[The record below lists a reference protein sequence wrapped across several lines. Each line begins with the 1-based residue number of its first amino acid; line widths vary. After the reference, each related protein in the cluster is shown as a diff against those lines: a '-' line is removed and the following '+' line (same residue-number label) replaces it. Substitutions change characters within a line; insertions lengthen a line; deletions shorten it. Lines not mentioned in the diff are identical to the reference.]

1 LQIAQH
7 TSAVRERLRRALI
20 DAAIVAI
27 IIAPLIAGSI
37 WIYTASAAAFGF
49 QHNLRVAQNARAGL
63 IRAFLA
69 TESDVRGFAATG
81 DAYFATAYR
90 SDVRSF
96 SARATDLLNAMRD
109 LDVSSGDRLV
119 SREKEAF
126 TEWNRIV
133 AQPILNGHHGS
144 SSRLLRSVDPGFAK
158 RILADDD
165 RAIVLLDDVS
175 AAFESRRQE
184 LLHRILLA
192 SIALVASV
200 TAVIVFLILNRAAAE
215 RRVLKQAV
223 LYNEER
229 RVSEMLQLALAPESL
244 PFIEGVRLN
253 AIYVPAAL
261 ERHVGGDWYDVVEL
275 RDGRIL
281 LLIGDVAGH
290 GLAAAVVMNRARQA
304 ILAAAA
310 RDSDPARI
318 LQNANRSLTART
330 TVMLT
335 AACCVFDP
343 HTMDLIYA
351 TAGHPPP
358 IIAPAAGL
366 AFALSNG
373 GPPLGIES
381 EIELYSAKYAF
392 EPGSMLVL
400 YTDGLIEERR
410 DIFASERALIE
421 AVQHNRESPAP
432 AAEIFAALLPD
443 DHPRDD
449 VAILTARF
457 AAEG

>member
-1 LQIAQH
+1 VFIAKALH
-7 TSAVRERLRRALI
+7 RALI
-20 DAAIVAI
+20 DVAIVAI

-37 WIYTASAAAFGF
+37 WMYRASAAAFGF

-69 TESDVRGFAATG
+69 TQSDVRGFAATG

-90 SDVRSF
+90 TDMQSF
-96 SARATDLLNAMRD
+96 SARATDLRTGMRD
-109 LDVSSGDRLV
+109 LSVSSGDRLV
-119 SREKEAF
+119 SREKDAF
-126 TEWNRIV
+126 TQWNRLV
-133 AQPILNGHHGS
+133 AQPILNGHGGDT
-144 SSRLLRSVDPGFAK
+144 SRLLRSVDPGFAE

-165 RAIVLLDDVS
+165 RATVLLDDL
-175 AAFESRRQE
+175 AAASESRREE

-200 TAVIVFLILNRAAAE
+200 TGVIVFLILNRAAAE
-215 RRVLKQAV
+215 RRELKQAV
-223 LYNEER
+223 LYDEER
-229 RVSEMLQLALAPESL
+229 RVSELLQSALAPESL
-244 PFIEGVRLN
+244 PFIAGVCFN
-253 AIYVPAAL
+253 AVYVPAAL
-261 ERHVGGDWYDVVEL
+261 ERNVGGDWYEVVEL

-281 LLIGDVAGH
+281 LSIGDVAGH

-343 HTMDLIYA
+343 QTKDLIYA

-366 AFALSNG
+366 AYALSNG
-373 GPPLGIES
+373 GPPLGIDS
-381 EIELYSAKYAF
+381 EIELNSVKYAF

-410 DIFASERALIE
+410 DIVASELALID

-443 DHPRDD
+443 NHPRDD